1 MRLLSAPTTSLRV
14 MLSTAGA
21 GVDAVEAVF
30 TPEPDVLTAAPL
42 NRLLFGAT
50 SAKDLP
56 MGSSTSHDDAA
67 STEYLHPRK
76 KQARA
81 HASVNDHLNA
91 ENEWEII

>member
-1 MRLLSAPTTSLRV
+1 

-21 GVDAVEAVF
+21 GVDAAEAVF
-30 TPEPDVLTAAPL
+30 TPELDALTAAAL
-42 NRLLFGAT
+42 SRLLFGAT

-67 STEYLHPRK
+67 STEYLHRRQ

-81 HASVNDHLNA
+81 HASVKVHLNA

>member
-1 MRLLSAPTTSLRV
+1 

-21 GVDAVEAVF
+21 GVDAAEAVF
-30 TPEPDVLTAAPL
+30 TPELDALTAAAL
-42 NRLLFGAT
+42 RRLLFGAT

-67 STEYLHPRK
+67 STEYLHRRQK
-76 KQARA
+76 RARA
-81 HASVNDHLNA
+81 HASVKVHLNA